1 MEEDFIQMSIN
12 DFYTETIILLDKDT
26 STGGYWSTS
35 TGADYSTA
43 ASVTAAVNLLSA
55 DETNAYDKMGFDAKY
70 KAYTAVS
77 TEVVAGRRC
86 RWDGDTFVIVVEPK
100 NTLQK
105 NHHLKILLRD
115 VT

>member
-1 MEEDFIQMSIN
+1 MSIN
-12 DFYTETIILLDKDT
+12 DFYTETLILLDQDT
-26 STGGYWSTS
+26 STGGYFSTS

-43 ASVTAAVNLLSA
+43 ASVSAAVNLLSA
-55 DETNAYDKMGFDAKY
+55 NEVADYDKLGFDAHY
-70 KAYTAVS
+70 KAYTDVS
-77 TEVVAGRRC
+77 TEIVAGRRV
-86 RWDGDTFVIVVEPK
+86 RWNGDTFDIIMTPK

>member
-1 MEEDFIQMSIN
+1 MSIQK
-12 DFYTETIILLDKDT
+12 FYTETIILLDKDT

-35 TGADYSTA
+35 TGPAYSTA
-43 ASVTAAVNLLSA
+43 ASIPAAVNLLSA
-55 DETNAYDKMGFDAKY
+55 DEVSAYDKIGFDARY
-70 KAYTAVS
+70 KAYTDVN
-77 TEVVAGRRC
+77 TEVVEGRRC
-86 RWDGDTFVIVVEPK
+86 RWNGDTFDIIMVPK